1 MENLTPTKANLIKAK
16 GLLDFSKQGYV
27 LLDKKRTV
35 LIREIMLMIDE
46 VKALQVKIDEVF
58 REVHIALEHANVT
71 LGSDVVE
78 ELSYSVP
85 QQCEFEKL
93 GRSIMN
99 VEIPMIRYKD
109 EKIKPHYG
117 FFRTNSAVDLVLVQ
131 MNEAQKLIF
140 RMAEVENAVY
150 RLALE
155 IRSTNKR
162 ANALDKIQIP
172 KYETTVKWIIESLE
186 EKEREDFFRMKRFK
200 GKK

>member
-1 MENLTPTKANLIKAK
+1 MENLTPTKSNLMKAK
-16 GLLDFSKQGYV
+16 SLLDFSKQGYV

-35 LIREIMLMIDE
+35 LIREIMMMIDE
-46 VKALQVKIDEVF
+46 VDALQVQIDEVF
-58 REVHIALEHANVT
+58 REVYIALEHANVT
-71 LGSDVVE
+71 IGSDTME

-85 QQCEFEKL
+85 YASTFEKL

-99 VEIPMIRYKD
+99 VEIPLIRYEA

-162 ANALDKIQIP
+162 ANALEKIQIP
-172 KYETTVKWIIESLE
+172 KYETLVSWILESLE
-186 EKEREDFFRMKRFK
+186 EREREDFFRMKRFK

>member
-1 MENLTPTKANLIKAK
+1 MENLTPTKSNLMKAK
-16 GLLDFSKQGYV
+16 SLLDFSKQGYV

-35 LIREIMLMIDE
+35 LIREIMMMIDE
-46 VKALQVKIDEVF
+46 VGALQVQIDEVF
-58 REVHIALEHANVT
+58 REVYIALEHANVT
-71 LGSDVVE
+71 IGSDIME

-85 QQCEFEKL
+85 YASTFEKL

-99 VEIPMIRYKD
+99 VEIPLIRYEA

-162 ANALDKIQIP
+162 ANALEKIQIP
-172 KYETTVKWIIESLE
+172 KYETLVSWILESLE
-186 EKEREDFFRMKRFK
+186 EREREDFFRMKRFK

>member
-1 MENLTPTKANLIKAK
+1 M
-16 GLLDFSKQGYV
+16 
-27 LLDKKRTV
+27 
-35 LIREIMLMIDE
+35 
-46 VKALQVKIDEVF
+46 
-58 REVHIALEHANVT
+58 
-71 LGSDVVE
+71 E

-85 QQCEFEKL
+85 YSTTFEIL

-99 VEIPMIRYKD
+99 VEIPIIRHEA

-162 ANALDKIQIP
+162 ANALEKIQIRR
-172 KYETTVKWIIESLE
+172 TRT
-186 EKEREDFFRMKRFK
+186 
-200 GKK
+200 